1 LGSHEE
7 RDACKVHM
15 HNLALLERYHAD
27 PVGSRRQSR
36 WMLLGFGVWRVL
48 LVCVRI
54 AIPALLIRVI
64 VHLAS

>member
-1 LGSHEE
+1 
-7 RDACKVHM
+7 M